1 MQQYNGDHDDS
12 AQPLVGHYANCFQVG
27 YNAFE
32 FLLDFG
38 QSYETDQTIMHTR
51 IILLPSYAKNLAEL
65 LYTSL
70 ASHEHG
76 MDGYSNSQH

>member
-1 MQQYNGDHDDS
+1 MQQYSGDYDDS
-12 AQPLVGHYANCFQVG
+12 AQPLVGRYANCFQVG

-38 QSYETDQTIMHTR
+38 QSYEPERTIMHTR

-65 LYTSL
+65 LCASL
-70 ASHEHG
+70 VNHENG
-76 MDGYSNSQH
+76 VDGYGDSRH

>member
-1 MQQYNGDHDDS
+1 MQQDSGDYDDS
-12 AQPLVGHYANCFQVG
+12 VQPMVGRYANCFQVG

-38 QSYETDQTIMHTR
+38 QSYETGRTVIHTR
-51 IILLPSYAKNLAEL
+51 IILLPSYAKDLAEL

-76 MDGYSNSQH
+76 MDGYSDGRH